1 MINNK
6 HNTDDFLKDLI
17 QKTDIESP
25 SDDFTNNIMAKIQPD
40 TETEIITS
48 KIRINIKSW
57 HIAAFSI
64 LISLIFLIFYFWP
77 LNNILPENNYFS
89 FLVPIGEKIIS
100 LLLEPIANI
109 KISSTTIIV
118 IIAILSLLFVDKLIK
133 RFTFN
138 RTHIFL

>member
-133 RFTFN
+133 RLSFN
-138 RTHIFL
+138 KTHIFL